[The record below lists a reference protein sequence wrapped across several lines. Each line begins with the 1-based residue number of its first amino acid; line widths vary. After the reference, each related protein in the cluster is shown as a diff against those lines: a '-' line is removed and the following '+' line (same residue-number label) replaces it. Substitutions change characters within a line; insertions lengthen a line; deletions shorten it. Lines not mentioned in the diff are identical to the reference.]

1 MSPSTISCSPAG
13 LTETGLL
20 SRARRDP
27 RTLSGYTAD
36 LPFKPASALIS
47 VEALEVLGCFIGIY
61 PKAVMRERV
70 NERRDEY
77 CPLAR
82 GPDEES
88 RVRETARFVEVSKAG
103 IVCPARCRP
112 AFADYVDEPRD
123 GRADEGEARAG
134 QGRFRRSAQQ
144 KQHDRS
150 NAEKSESPV
159 TAGQSPETPGSPGN
173 SHGAHANR

>member
-112 AFADYVDEPRD
+112 AFADYRWSSNRHT
-123 GRADEGEARAG
+123 RAFRWSSHCATPAR
-134 QGRFRRSAQQ
+134 
-144 KQHDRS
+144 
-150 NAEKSESPV
+150 
-159 TAGQSPETPGSPGN
+159 SPECRGSGK
-173 SHGAHANR
+173 AR